1 MKCSQC
7 GRAESRVI
15 ESRETQDDS
24 AIRRRREC
32 THCGHRFTTYERI
45 ERPRLLVVKKSGER
59 ELFDREKV
67 AHGIYKACEKR
78 PIPATK
84 LEEAISQIERQMYA
98 RNEDEIASQAIGQL
112 VIESLAQLDEV
123 AYVRFASVYQ
133 SFGSIESFQKA
144 VTDLREAQQESASVA
159 SLPEKE

>member
-1 MKCSQC
+1 MKCSHC
-7 GRAESRVI
+7 SHTESRVL
-15 ESRETQDDS
+15 ESRESQDEL

-32 THCGHRFTTYERI
+32 SHCGHRFTTYERV

-78 PIPATK
+78 PIPANQI
-84 LEEAISQIERQMYA
+84 EDAISQIERKVYA
-98 RNEDEIASQAIGQL
+98 RGDDELASSVIGEF

-133 SFGSIESFQKA
+133 SFGSLESFQKA
-144 VTDLREAQQESASVA
+144 VTELRESR
-159 SLPEKE
+159 PK

>member
-15 ESRETQDDS
+15 ESREAQDDS

-59 ELFDREKV
+59 ELFDRDKV

-78 PIPATK
+78 PIPAIR
-84 LEEAISQIERQMYA
+84 LEESISQIERQVYA
-98 RNEDEIASQAIGQL
+98 RNEDEIPSQVIGQL

-133 SFGSIESFQKA
+133 SFGSLESFQKA
-144 VTDLREAQQESASVA
+144 VTDLREAQQESQT
-159 SLPEKE
+159 